1 MNYLLDTHS
10 IIWFSGDS
18 PKLSEKA
25 YNIIR
30 NSNNTLYL
38 SLASIWEMAIKLK
51 IGKLYLEIPL
61 IDYVEEIQ
69 KRSIILL
76 PINLDHIVQTNE
88 LELIHNDPFDRLI
101 IAQSIIEDIQLIS
114 RDSVFDKYGIQRV
127 W

>member
-10 IIWFSGDS
+10 IIWFSGDN

-25 YNIIR
+25 NNIIR

-51 IGKLYLEIPL
+51 IGKLFLEIPL

-76 PINLDHIVQTNE
+76 PINLDHIVHTNE
-88 LELIHNDPFDRLI
+88 LKLIHNDPFDRLI

>member
-10 IIWFSGDS
+10 IIWFSEDN

-25 YNIIR
+25 YNIIKD
-30 NSNNTLYL
+30 SNNTLYL
-38 SLASIWEMAIKLK
+38 SYASIWEMAIKLK

-61 IDYVEEIQ
+61 IDYVEEIK
-69 KRSIILL
+69 KRNIILL
-76 PINLDHIVQTNE
+76 PINLDHIVQTSE

-101 IAQSIIEDIQLIS
+101 IAQSIIEDFQLIS
-114 RDSVFDKYGIQRV
+114 RDSIFDKYGIQRV